1 MAGPFVF
8 SNSQVLGIIGQEKLL
23 KASHRH
29 RVVPFRHIL
38 MLVCA
43 RVQNDGHL
51 GGLIDAEQVNL
62 ITC

>member
-8 SNSQVLGIIGQEKLL
+8 SNSQVLGIIRQEKLL

-29 RVVPFRHIL
+29 RVVPFRQIL

-43 RVQNDGHL
+43 RGENGGHP
-51 GGLIDAEQVNL
+51 GGLIDAEKVNL